1 MSFPNAVNLTPEIW
15 KAGLRTAAAAGIAYW
30 VAEALSLPQG
40 YWSVITAIVIMQ
52 ANLGASLE
60 AAADRL
66 LGTLAGAVL
75 GFAVAYLTPSTNT
88 GTFWALMLA
97 TALLAMLAAR
107 YPSFRIAPVTA
118 AILLISAP
126 SHADTLI
133 SALHRVAE
141 ISLGCVIGIA
151 VSLLIAPSRAETRLR
166 NEASHA
172 LSLMA
177 NLITMELEG
186 PGGPEGKADD
196 EAITATSED
205 IYGSFSKIEKLT
217 KETHE
222 EHATRLARRS
232 FDTNRF
238 LRCLHRLRTTAFF
251 LRRVTGLSW
260 PTAIGDTLAGPTK
273 AVTQATYDYLT
284 ALGPAVAAGALPPSL
299 DEFQSSFDQFATAA
313 ESAARLAHDA
323 TRTQDSGFN
332 EARHAEGEHAVAFV
346 SAFSFALE
354 QVRFSIEELVECVK
368 EMSDTA
374 DRS

>member
-1 MSFPNAVNLTPEIW
+1 MSFLNVLKLPPEIW
-15 KAGLRTAAAAGIAYW
+15 KAGLRTAAAAGIAYG

-40 YWSVITAIVIMQ
+40 YWSVVTAIVIMQ

-66 LGTLAGAVL
+66 LGTLTGAVF
-75 GFAVAYLTPSTNT
+75 GFAVAYLTPSTNI
-88 GTFWALMLA
+88 GTFWALILA

-126 SHADTLI
+126 SHADTSI
-133 SALHRVAE
+133 SAMHRVAE
-141 ISLGCVIGIA
+141 ISLGCIIGIA

-166 NEASHA
+166 NEASRA
-172 LSLMA
+172 LTLMA
-177 NLITMELEG
+177 NLITAELAG
-186 PGGPEGKADD
+186 PEGPEGKVDD
-196 EAITATSED
+196 EAITAISED

-222 EHATRLARRS
+222 EHASRLARRS
-232 FDTNRF
+232 FDANR
-238 LRCLHRLRTTAFF
+238 LQRCLRRLRTTAFF

-260 PTAIGDTLAGPTK
+260 PAAIGDTLVDPTK
-273 AVTQATYDYLT
+273 TVTQATHDYLV
-284 ALGPAVAAGALPPSL
+284 ALGPAVASGELPPPL
-299 DEFQSSFDQFATAA
+299 DELENAFEQFATAA
-313 ESAARLAHDA
+313 ESAARQAHA
-323 TRTQDSGFN
+323 ANNPQGPGFD
-332 EARHAEGEHAVAFV
+332 EARHAEGDHPVAFV

-368 EMSDTA
+368 EMSDAA